1 MAPRA
6 PAPLR
11 QTYLVEHYL
20 PGLGVD
26 ELEQFA
32 SRASRAVGALQ
43 RQGRPLR
50 LVRSLVV
57 PGDESLLSLVEA
69 ASEHL
74 VRDAYTHSGIP
85 FERISPSRV
94 LADSETESP

>member
-1 MAPRA
+1 MAPHASA
-6 PAPLR
+6 PPL

-20 PGLGVD
+20 PGLGVA
-26 ELEQFA
+26 ELEQLA
-32 SRASRAVGALQ
+32 SRISRGVGELQ
-43 RQGRPLR
+43 RQGRP
-50 LVRSLVV
+50 VRFVRALVV

-69 ASEHL
+69 ASEHV

-94 LADSETESP
+94 LTDSETESP